1 MAKSF
6 KKHKKIARRV
16 TARNKRGS
24 KSSFMKVDLEKDIP
38 SFEKML
44 RKSPVTIVMVYLGW
58 CGHCQKAK
66 PGFMEVAKQ
75 NHPGVNF
82 AMLNGDIQGK
92 TSLRNVKVEGVPE
105 FVVNVSSNGNIE
117 STKVPISYEKESI
130 ERLANASTNTLK
142 QMSTTPMSSL
152 PATFAIS
159 NKEPSIILSNIKKNN
174 ANKKNTNIVID
185 DEALPVPN
193 SDELMFDMEESLSSK
208 KITKPTNALS
218 MSGPIMINSLNPL
231 STTSP
236 LATLMNMSKGNVSRE
251 NLNKNKM
258 TGGGS
263 QPQPQ
268 QDPTHP
274 GMFVVNIPGKKQVR
288 GKYSKIAKAIREYE
302 HSLSK

>member
-1 MAKSF
+1 MAKTF
-6 KKHKKIARRV
+6 KKHKKIGKRA
-16 TARNKRGS
+16 TARNKHTS
-24 KSSFMKVDLEKDIP
+24 KSSFMKVDIEKDIP

-82 AMLNGDIQGK
+82 AMLNGDIQDK
-92 TSLRNVKVEGVPE
+92 TSLKNVKVEGVPE
-105 FVVNVSSNGNIE
+105 FVVNVSSNGNIQ
-117 STKVPISYEKESI
+117 STKVPISYEKDSI

-142 QMSTTPMSSL
+142 QMSAL
-152 PATFAIS
+152 PTTFAIS
-159 NKEPSIILSNIKKNN
+159 NKEPANILANIKKNN
-174 ANKKNTNIVID
+174 ANKNVNRTID
-185 DEALPVPN
+185 EEALPVPN
-193 SDELMFDMEESLSSK
+193 SSDELMFDMEEMTKEPTKVS
-208 KITKPTNALS
+208 KPTNALS

-236 LATLMNMSKGNVSRE
+236 LATLMNISRE
-251 NLNKNKM
+251 NKNKM

-263 QPQPQ
+263 HPQPH

-274 GMFVVNIPGKKQVR
+274 GMFVVNIPGKKLVR
-288 GKYSKIAKAIREYE
+288 GKYSKVAKAIREYE
-302 HSLSK
+302 HSLTK